1 MNKKW
6 LPHVITAGAFVAFIV
21 LGLAC
26 ASPPPSAKW
35 ASTVYTGEDFDKG
48 YYKYLTGTT
57 WTYINRSSS
66 SAQPVTVEFRSDG
79 KLVMQG
85 HGSGSWERGGLE
97 TIWRNEETQKVERLN
112 ESNFS
117 TDEQFAYLKA
127 TSLVYI
133 IFVTDDG
140 YIRYSGSYNPKT
152 KKIMGEAENSEGY
165 KWDFTM
171 ELNEGSSAQIGVS
184 SPAASGSSQSDSR
197 TVSVTVYYEL
207 NGARYPATYMVT
219 ASSANEA
226 EEQGRRLWQNQ
237 FGYNPQAQFVSAT
250 AAWY

>member
-6 LPHVITAGAFVAFIV
+6 LPHVITAGAFVVFIV

-26 ASPPPSAKW
+26 ASPPPNKW
-35 ASTVYTGEDFDKG
+35 ADVVYTGEKDLRFG
-48 YYKYLTGTT
+48 YLTGTT

-66 SAQPVTVEFRSDG
+66 SAQPATVEFRSGG

-85 HGSGSWERGGLE
+85 HGSGSWKRDELRTAE
-97 TIWRNEETQKVERLN
+97 WNEETQKFEMIK
-112 ESNFS
+112 ESTIS
-117 TDEQFAYLKA
+117 TDEQYAHLKA
-127 TSLVYI
+127 NSTVYI
-133 IFVTDDG
+133 YFVTDDG
-140 YIRYSGSYNPKT
+140 YIRYFGTYDPKT
-152 KKIMGEAENSEGY
+152 KKILGEAENSEGY

-171 ELNEGSSAQIGVS
+171 ELVEGTSISIPSGAA
-184 SPAASGSSQSDSR
+184 PAASVSSQPASR

>member
-6 LPHVITAGAFVAFIV
+6 LPHVITAVAFVVFIV

-26 ASPPPSAKW
+26 TSSPSAKW
-35 ASTVYTGEDFDKG
+35 KDVVYHGENFDEG
-48 YYKYLTGTT
+48 YYTYLTGTT

-66 SAQPVTVEFRSDG
+66 SAQPTTVEFRSDG

-85 HGSGSWERGGLE
+85 HGSGSWRRFELS
-97 TIWRNEETQKVERLN
+97 TSTWNEETRKF
-112 ESNFS
+112 ESLKETNIS
-117 TDEQFAYLKA
+117 TDEQLAYLKA
-127 TSLVYI
+127 NSTVHI

-140 YIRYSGSYNPKT
+140 YIRYDGRYDPKT
-152 KKIMGEAENSEGY
+152 KRILGEAESSNGA

-171 ELNEGSSAQIGVS
+171 ELVEGTSISIPSGAA
-184 SPAASGSSQSDSR
+184 PAASGSSQPASR

-207 NGARYPATYMVT
+207 NGVRYPATYMVT

-237 FGYNPQAQFVSAT
+237 FGYNAQAKFVSAS
-250 AAWY
+250 AVWY